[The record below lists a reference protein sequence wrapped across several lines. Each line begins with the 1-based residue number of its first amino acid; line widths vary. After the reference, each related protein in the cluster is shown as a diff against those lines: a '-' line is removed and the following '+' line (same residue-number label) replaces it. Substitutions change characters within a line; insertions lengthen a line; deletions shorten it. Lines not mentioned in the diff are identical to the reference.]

1 MLESFLFF
9 KKKLQASGLQ
19 LYLKRDSDTG
29 VFLGIR
35 TIASREKLS
44 PGWDWGL
51 GQGQGQF

>member
-1 MLESFLFF
+1 MLESFLFL

-51 GQGQGQF
+51 G